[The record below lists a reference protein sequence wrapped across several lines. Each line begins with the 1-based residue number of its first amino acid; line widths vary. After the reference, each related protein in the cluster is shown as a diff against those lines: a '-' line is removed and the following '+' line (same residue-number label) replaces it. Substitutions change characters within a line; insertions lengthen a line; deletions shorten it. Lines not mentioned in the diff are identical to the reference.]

1 MKKILIILLLTFFAN
16 SNSFAKDGKGHLQ
29 LSDNVVRNFMGYL
42 RGEIQGET
50 SLQNK
55 PMVFWIT
62 LDGTGSYH
70 WYCPYG
76 GCRSGDVGK
85 QRRACEN
92 AYNTECARFARSRTV
107 RWDNGINPK
116 GKAARFNSKMD
127 LYEIKSKLTSLGFY
141 NNDDSSLSNE
151 TTEEVKPKITKKKKE
166 ETKKQTKTYEL
177 KGERSIALSWEG
189 YDELIA
195 GTVKFDEK
203 NYKGTLNLPLPNNDG
218 SCSGSYSLQT
228 NGKGTW
234 QIACSNDMG
243 AAGTLKWTKGGSVTG
258 LGRDH
263 NDRKVKF
270 TVSSKS

>member
-1 MKKILIILLLTFFAN
+1 
-16 SNSFAKDGKGHLQ
+16 
-29 LSDNVVRNFMGYL
+29 
-42 RGEIQGET
+42 
-50 SLQNK
+50 
-55 PMVFWIT
+55 
-62 LDGTGSYH
+62 
-70 WYCPYG
+70 
-76 GCRSGDVGK
+76 
-85 QRRACEN
+85 
-92 AYNTECARFARSRTV
+92 
-107 RWDNGINPK
+107 
-116 GKAARFNSKMD
+116 MD

>member
-1 MKKILIILLLTFFAN
+1 MAFIL
-16 SNSFAKDGKGHLQ
+16 SSDGIWATYYFCPEG
-29 LSDNVVRNFMGYL
+29 SCRA
-42 RGEIQGET
+42 
-50 SLQNK
+50 
-55 PMVFWIT
+55 
-62 LDGTGSYH
+62 GTNYM
-70 WYCPYG
+70 PVI
-76 GCRSGDVGK
+76 RE
-85 QRRACEN
+85 CEE
-92 AYNTECARFARSRTV
+92 ATGVTCGLFARRYNIIWKNDF
-107 RWDNGINPK
+107 RPK
-116 GKAARFNSKMD
+116 KAKINSKWSD
-127 LYEIKSKLTSLGFY
+127 QEIKDKLKEWGFY
-141 NNDDSSLSNE
+141 GVPKSSTSKVE
-151 TTEEVKPKITKKKKE
+151 DTKPKITKKKKE